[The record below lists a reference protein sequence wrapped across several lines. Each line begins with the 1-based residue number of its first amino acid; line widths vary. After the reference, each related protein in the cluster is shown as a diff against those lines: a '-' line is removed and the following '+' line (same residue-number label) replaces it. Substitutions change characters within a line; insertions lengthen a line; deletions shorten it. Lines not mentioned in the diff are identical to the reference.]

1 MILFRL
7 SRFFRQVI
15 CAAEVVTRFAR
26 RHDDSQKDHSL
37 LAAIAQTLARPNDG
51 SLRLPW
57 RLFLIEA

>member
-1 MILFRL
+1 M
-7 SRFFRQVI
+7 I